1 MSELL
6 VLAGIA
12 FLTCVTP
19 GAGVLYTVTS
29 ALRLGRGAFTAAPLG
44 NFCGVVF
51 MSVVSAAGLGAVV
64 AASPA
69 LYGAL
74 QAVCALV
81 LAWMGWQN

>member
-6 VLAGIA
+6 VFAGIA

-44 NFCGVVF
+44 ILIFQLSYARNK
-51 MSVVSAAGLGAVV
+51 
-64 AASPA
+64 
-69 LYGAL
+69 
-74 QAVCALV
+74 
-81 LAWMGWQN
+81 